1 MLELQYGCMKA
12 CSFQLNLLRSTR
24 VLKTIFVD
32 LWNISIILS
41 ILEIVVSSFSN
52 FLNEKVSFC
61 LKGASQDMYLNN
73 S

>member
-1 MLELQYGCMKA
+1 MQFSVKFITLYP
-12 CSFQLNLLRSTR
+12 SFKDYICRFMEYFHNTVNTR
-24 VLKTIFVD
+24 ILV
-32 LWNISIILS
+32 SIVNS
-41 ILEIVVSSFSN
+41 IVVSSFSN

>member
-12 CSFQLNLLRSTR
+12 CSFQLNLLRFPR

-32 LWNISIILS
+32 LWNISIILPV
-41 ILEIVVSSFSN
+41 LEIVVSSFSN
-52 FLNEKVSFC
+52 VLNEKVSFC
-61 LKGASQDMYLNN
+61 LKGASQGIYLNN